1 MWKEKLKVTYS
12 EVYVMAFIVAENK
25 DRKLEGLLQADCG
38 CVPERFLLS
47 ARTKSITEN
56 SVY

>member
-1 MWKEKLKVTYS
+1 
-12 EVYVMAFIVAENK
+12 MAFIVAENK